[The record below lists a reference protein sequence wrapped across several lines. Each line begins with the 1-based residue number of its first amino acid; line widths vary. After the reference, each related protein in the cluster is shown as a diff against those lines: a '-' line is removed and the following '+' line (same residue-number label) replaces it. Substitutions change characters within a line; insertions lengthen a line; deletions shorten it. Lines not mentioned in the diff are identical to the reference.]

1 MTDQRDHYQRRIEQ
15 MKKTMRTRAN
25 VSRTSTGKWSFDATV
40 EVAHELPVLGPSESS
55 DDAETAGELD
65 SQREIVLEGID
76 SLISALDQRYGGGG
90 ISPASE
96 GL

>member
-1 MTDQRDHYQRRIEQ
+1 MKTEL
-15 MKKTMRTRAN
+15 KKTMRTRAN

-40 EVAHELPVLGPSESS
+40 EVGNELPVRSWKPRDSN
-55 DDAETAGELD
+55 ETGDELD
-65 SQREIVLEGID
+65 THREIVMDKMD

>member
-1 MTDQRDHYQRRIEQ
+1 MKTE

-40 EVAHELPVLGPSESS
+40 EVGNELPVSEDGMLIDSN
-55 DDAETAGELD
+55 ETGDELD
-65 SQREIVLEGID
+65 THREIVMDKMD